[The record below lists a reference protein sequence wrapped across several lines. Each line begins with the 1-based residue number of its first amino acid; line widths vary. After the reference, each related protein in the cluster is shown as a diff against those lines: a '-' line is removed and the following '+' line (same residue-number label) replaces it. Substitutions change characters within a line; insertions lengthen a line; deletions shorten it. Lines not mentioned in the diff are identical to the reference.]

1 MSEVSKPCLPPI
13 SPSPRTRSGVQRPA
27 SAATGEFAARWMP
40 ERVRHDGKAAEH
52 GFTFRRRS
60 AEHGFTSL
68 RRSAE
73 HGFTFRRR
81 SAENGFTFRRRS
93 AENGFTFRRSS
104 AEHGFTSLRRSA
116 EHGFTLVE
124 LMVRSEEHTS
134 ELQSLMR
141 ISYAVLCLKKKTIY
155 YQT

>member
-81 SAENGFTFRRRS
+81 SAENDFTFRRRS
-93 AENGFTFRRSS
+93 AENGFTFRRRS
-104 AEHGFTSLRRSA
+104 AEHGFTSLRSD
-116 EHGFTLVE
+116 
-124 LMVRSEEHTS
+124 EHTS

-141 ISYAVLCLKKKTIY
+141 ISYAVFCLKKKKSTKIPSP
-155 YQT
+155 

>member
-93 AENGFTFRRSS
+93 AENG
-104 AEHGFTSLRRSA
+104 
-116 EHGFTLVE
+116 
-124 LMVRSEEHTS
+124 RSEEHTS

-141 ISYAVLCLKKKTIY
+141 ISYAVFCLKKKKIKKQETINRY
-155 YQT
+155 NKQIKNIKQ